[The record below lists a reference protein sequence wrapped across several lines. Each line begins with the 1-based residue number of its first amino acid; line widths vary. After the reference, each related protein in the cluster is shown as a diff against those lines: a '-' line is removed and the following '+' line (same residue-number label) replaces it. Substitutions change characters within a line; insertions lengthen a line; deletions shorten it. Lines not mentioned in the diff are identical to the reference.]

1 MTIINIPKNIIK
13 KGDLVIVEKKYLD
26 ELNKEKEELESAFKA
41 ILSGE
46 LALKQKKTRPFKDFL
61 KAKFL
66 EYARNK

>member
-1 MTIINIPKNIIK
+1 MTFINIPKNITK

-46 LALKQKKTRPFKDFL
+46 FALKQKKTRPFKEYL
-61 KAKFL
+61 KQKFPK
-66 EYARNK
+66 YARKN